1 MSRKIETVKTMAK
14 MNKMENEKDSTNTK
28 WKKKVRKNEQDR
40 QIIGQINQKEDKD
53 VTNEIIG

>member
-28 WKKKVRKNEQDR
+28 WKKVRKNEQDR

>member
-14 MNKMENEKDSTNTK
+14 MNKIENEKDSTNTK
-28 WKKKVRKNEQDR
+28 WKKVRKNEQDR